1 MRRRR
6 QPPRA
11 AAHHLFVSAPLHFG
25 RHQRPTAFHT
35 RSALVRTLFVSPAM
49 AASARAP
56 QRQRFGV
63 EALDRRER
71 GFPLRRFVV
80 RCPAL
85 PEQPAP
91 ARFSLPPFFHASRRF
106 PSCAPSSRPATAGR
120 GDHPQLAQQAKDG
133 VGGASAASLP
143 QAPHAPSTT
152 LRVVPLP
159 RSVSLRGGGQTNS
172 FSRRIHAR
180 VLLTNKDERHKEGSG
195 APRGASN
202 HGRILRR
209 GAGLADKCTQSAPP
223 NLLEARSP
231 FGAPL
236 RHLPERANAPAQPR
250 PRFTR
255 TRGCGRYPHR
265 HSRLSK
271 APCTPVLMP
280 AGTLP
285 RPPGSEVTSF
295 ARRNRTR
302 SASGIVSR
310 SVPHDSMSGTATE

>member
-1 MRRRR
+1 MAAPQRTKICWRIAPQVPLKMRRRR

-133 VGGASAASLP
+133 GRGVGRVATSSAACPL
-143 QAPHAPSTT
+143 HHPSGGPPPPLRFTT
-152 LRVVPLP
+152 RGRTNKFVLAAHP
-159 RSVSLRGGGQTNS
+159 RPSFAHQQRRTTKRGKRS
-172 FSRRIHAR
+172 AERRIQPWPHLA
-180 VLLTNKDERHKEGSG
+180 T
-195 APRGASN
+195 
-202 HGRILRR
+202 RR
-209 GAGLADKCTQSAPP
+209 G
-223 NLLEARSP
+223 
-231 FGAPL
+231 
-236 RHLPERANAPAQPR
+236 PR
-250 PRFTR
+250 RQVYAV
-255 TRGCGRYPHR
+255 C
-265 HSRLSK
+265 
-271 APCTPVLMP
+271 
-280 AGTLP
+280 
-285 RPPGSEVTSF
+285 
-295 ARRNRTR
+295 
-302 SASGIVSR
+302 
-310 SVPHDSMSGTATE
+310 AT